1 MSYKGLTNSQL
12 QELNA
17 SLATLGGIS
26 VQQFSDLIDLPHL
39 YKLVDKQLSHAI
51 TNMDFDD
58 MALIDTL
65 AIEDYKLF
73 PTLLNHD
80 TTLEWFNH
88 INSLATGLEDV
99 ELQEQIYILLDRYS
113 WQAWLGLLP
122 EYAKEQDNYDT
133 NQVVSLLGLLREYKD
148 KVSTQSTEIDYNPDL
163 KDTDSSPITYM
174 KIREALHVLVLLWK
188 QAPYI
193 NLVQVNHE
201 LNMQA
206 GTIFP
211 FDVDTILVIPSFTKD
226 QYKVQFTTSTPTPE
240 LIKDYQALLHYIK
253 QLETR
258 YEE

>member
-1 MSYKGLTNSQL
+1 MTDYEKLAKDIKSLTGENGEVYYPEQGTPSEEDK
-12 QELNA
+12 EL
-17 SLATLGGIS
+17 LAT
-26 VQQFSDLIDLPHL
+26 IDTTA
-39 YKLVDKQLSHAI
+39 KQL
-51 TNMDFDD
+51 
-58 MALIDTL
+58 
-65 AIEDYKLF
+65 
-73 PTLLNHD
+73 HD
-80 TTLEWFNH
+80 
-88 INSLATGLEDV
+88 
-99 ELQEQIYILLDRYS
+99 
-113 WQAWLGLLP
+113 
-122 EYAKEQDNYDT
+122 
-133 NQVVSLLGLLREYKD
+133 LLREYKD

-174 KIREALHVLVLLWK
+174 KIREALHVLVPLWK

-193 NLVQVNHE
+193 NLVQVNRE
-201 LNMQA
+201 FNMQA